1 MLSGRMTSREFST
14 GFCKKY
20 WQRLITESFSASKA
34 ELHLMVLIFIRIS
47 LEYES
52 YAHEHYLRFLPL
64 ILFLFFSFSAVQE
77 AFDNSWV
84 RDWKQFFFLFCRPP
98 LFSLFSLF
106 ASVSLATSLP
116 EKKEGFKI
124 MLAGPQRLDNPHSP
138 EVGGLYVSP
147 LLCRRTISEQKGS
160 ELASESPTF
169 PELEFC
175 CFFSNCSIIHMPSKS
190 SF

>member
-116 EKKEGFKI
+116 GKKRGVQNH
-124 MLAGPQRLDNPHSP
+124 AGWASKTWQPSLPRGGWVVRFSP
-138 EVGGLYVSP
+138 SLPPNDFWTKRKRIGLRITHVSWVGV
-147 LLCRRTISEQKGS
+147 LL
-160 ELASESPTF
+160 
-169 PELEFC
+169 
-175 CFFSNCSIIHMPSKS
+175 FF
-190 SF
+190 F